1 MSRQRSPAFLGA
13 LGLFLGLLTVATFA
27 APRVTGFDPTSQSPH
42 VSSTSFIRLTFNR
55 PMDQVSVESRFAT
68 VPEVP
73 GTLTWRENVLTF
85 KPFSPW
91 PLGSDITVSLAPGA
105 RSTAFLPILSS
116 LSWSFQI
123 GGARVGYLWPS
134 NGPAELYLQDVDDG
148 VAVRVT
154 ETEAGVIDYS
164 DAGSLILYSALR
176 GNGDSEIRSLNLSTG
191 EDSLILECL
200 EPARCQA
207 PALAPN
213 EQLLVYEQFEW
224 QSSESGQRV
233 PGVSEI
239 RLLPLAAD
247 GASTAISPNGQ
258 SMTSPIWSPEGLLA
272 FYNVSLGA
280 ITLLEPADTQP
291 VNIIPNGL
299 GLLGSWSPDGQ
310 YLIVPEIV
318 FPSESGEGHD
328 DQAEFFSHLYRLT
341 ASSSEVIDLS
351 SGMVEDASP
360 AYSPDG
366 SWIAFARKYLDSRW
380 TPGRQ
385 LWLMRSDAT
394 QARPLTDDPDFSHS
408 SIAWS
413 PNSAMLAYMRL
424 NQADTNLQPEIW
436 IMDLAEENHQ
446 LLVVGGYLPR
456 WMP

>member
-1 MSRQRSPAFLGA
+1 
-13 LGLFLGLLTVATFA
+13 
-27 APRVTGFDPTSQSPH
+27 
-42 VSSTSFIRLTFNR
+42 
-55 PMDQVSVESRFAT
+55 
-68 VPEVP
+68 
-73 GTLTWRENVLTF
+73 
-85 KPFSPW
+85 
-91 PLGSDITVSLAPGA
+91 
-105 RSTAFLPILSS
+105 
-116 LSWSFQI
+116 
-123 GGARVGYLWPS
+123 
-134 NGPAELYLQDVDDG
+134 
-148 VAVRVT
+148 
-154 ETEAGVIDYS
+154 
-164 DAGSLILYSALR
+164 
-176 GNGDSEIRSLNLSTG
+176 
-191 EDSLILECL
+191 
-200 EPARCQA
+200 
-207 PALAPN
+207 
-213 EQLLVYEQFEW
+213 
-224 QSSESGQRV
+224 
-233 PGVSEI
+233 
-239 RLLPLAAD
+239 
-247 GASTAISPNGQ
+247 
-258 SMTSPIWSPEGLLA
+258 MTSPIWSPEGLLA

-328 DQAEFFSHLYRLT
+328 DQAEFFSHLYRLK